1 VLIAQFSDLHYA
13 TNTLPEVDR
22 CFGYAIDRAI
32 EANVDAAVI
41 SGDATDHALELH
53 APAVDALAR
62 RVQQLAEHCPVLLLQ
77 GTYSHEPPRTLDIFR
92 RLAGKHPI
100 YVADR
105 IQQVALTKDGR
116 WAESGGWRF
125 DRLPENARAVFSCLP
140 SVNKADVA
148 ATVGATTAAEAV
160 GQAIAALLGGWGV
173 VNSQAR
179 VAGIATVGVS
189 HGTVSGCVTEHGV
202 PMAGLDHEFTTT
214 ALFSAETSAFLLGHI
229 HKHQVWREGDRVVA
243 YPGSIGRLH
252 YGEEGDK
259 GFILWAVDANGA
271 SLNFVPTPA
280 RRMVHL
286 DFDAKPD
293 MEAVEAAA
301 ASAQG
306 AFVRVRWSVAEEEQ
320 ATVDRAAVLA
330 ALAGAAEVK
339 LEGRVIPVMRSR
351 AEGISQ
357 AHSLGEKVR
366 RWAEATGVEVVGLLA
381 RLEHM
386 ETADVDQIVQ
396 EISRIDA
403 DDSRADPEPMAQHDL
418 RDDATA
424 TVTLTE

>member
-1 VLIAQFSDLHYA
+1 MLIAQFSDLHYA

-22 CFGYAIDRAI
+22 CFGFAIDRAI
-32 EANVDAAVI
+32 EADVDAAVI

-53 APAVDALAR
+53 TPAVEALAR

-77 GTYSHEPPRTLDIFR
+77 GTFSHEPPGTLHVFG
-92 RLAGKHPI
+92 RLGARHSI

-105 IQQVALTKDGR
+105 IKQVALTGDGR
-116 WAESGGWRF
+116 WAESRDWRF
-125 DRLPENARAVFSCLP
+125 DQVPENARAVFSCLP

-148 ATVGATTAAEAV
+148 ATVGATTASEAV
-160 GQAIAALLGGWGV
+160 GQAIAALLSGWGV
-173 VNSQAR
+173 VNRQTRA
-179 VAGIATVGVS
+179 AGIATVGVS

-214 ALFSAETSAFLLGHI
+214 ALFSAEASAFLLGHI
-229 HKHQVWREGDRVVA
+229 HKHQVWREGDRLVA

-259 GFILWAVDANGA
+259 GFILWTVDANGA
-271 SLNFVPTPA
+271 SLDFVPTPA

-293 MEAVEAAA
+293 MEAVAAA
-301 ASAQG
+301 ATSAQG
-306 AFVRVRWSVAEEEQ
+306 AFVRVRWSVPEEEQ

-366 RWAEATGVEVVGLLA
+366 RWAEATGVEVEGLLA

-386 ETADVDQIVQ
+386 ETADLDQIVQ
-396 EISRIDA
+396 EVSRVDA
-403 DDSRADPEPMAQHDL
+403 VAPRTGPEPVAQHDS
-418 RDDATA
+418 RDDVPA

>member
-1 VLIAQFSDLHYA
+1 MLIAQFSDLHYA
-13 TNTLPEVDR
+13 TNTLTEVDR

-32 EANVDAAVI
+32 EAGIEAAVI

-53 APAVDALAR
+53 APAVEALASR
-62 RVQQLAEHCPVLLLQ
+62 LQQLAHQCPVLLLQ
-77 GTYSHEPPRTLDIFR
+77 GTYSHEPPGTLGVFR
-92 RLAGKHPI
+92 RLSGKHPI

-105 IQQVALTKDGR
+105 IKQVALTSDGR
-116 WAESGGWRF
+116 WTESGGWRF
-125 DRLPENARAVFSCLP
+125 DRLPENAWAVFSCLP

-148 ATVGATTAAEAV
+148 ASVGATGAAEAV
-160 GQAIAALLGGWGV
+160 GGAIAALLRGWGQ
-173 VNSQAR
+173 VNQRAR
-179 VAGIATVGVS
+179 LAGVATVGVS
-189 HGTVSGCVTEHGV
+189 HGTVLGCVTEHGV
-202 PMAGLDHEFTTT
+202 PMAGLDHEFTIT
-214 ALFSAETSAFLLGHI
+214 ALFEAGASAFLLGHI
-229 HKHQVWREGDRVVA
+229 HKHQLWREGNRLVA

-259 GFILWAVDANGA
+259 GFILWSVDANGA
-271 SLNFVPTPA
+271 RLDFVATPA

-286 DFDAKPD
+286 DFAAKPD
-293 MEAVEAAA
+293 LEAVKAAA

-306 AFVRVRWSVAEEEQ
+306 AFVRVRWSVVEEEQ

-330 ALAGAAEVK
+330 ALAGATEVK
-339 LEGRVIPVMRSR
+339 LEGRIIPVVRSR

-366 RWAEATGVEVVGLLA
+366 RWADVTAVDVEGLLA

-396 EISRIDA
+396 KILCVDA
-403 DDSRADPEPMAQHDL
+403 DAARADQESTAQHDL
-418 RDDATA
+418 RDDIPPTG
-424 TVTLTE
+424 TLTD